1 MLYSKRQRLN
11 EFRILREQDE
21 ESKGPPYIPPQERL
35 LTTPEVSDSMTRISA
50 ERDLIKETIKEMS
63 QEFNLSKRQLNRM
76 AKVYHKQNFTREQEE
91 HSEFEDL
98 YTSIVESNT

>member
-1 MLYSKRQRLN
+1 MSQISSPADRAKIKKMLGEISN
-11 EFRILREQDE
+11 
-21 ESKGPPYIPPQERL
+21 
-35 LTTPEVSDSMTRISA
+35 SMTRIEG

-76 AKVYHKQNFTREQEE
+76 AKVYHKQNFSREKEE

>member
-1 MLYSKRQRLN
+1 MSQISSPADRAKIKKML
-11 EFRILREQDE
+11 
-21 ESKGPPYIPPQERL
+21 G
-35 LTTPEVSDSMTRISA
+35 EVSNSMTRIEA

>member
-1 MLYSKRQRLN
+1 MSQISNPVDRQK
-11 EFRILREQDE
+11 I
-21 ESKGPPYIPPQERL
+21 KKL
-35 LTTPEVSDSMTRISA
+35 LGEVSNSMTRIEG

-98 YTSIVESNT
+98 YTSILESNT

>member
-1 MLYSKRQRLN
+1 MSQISSPADRQKIKKML
-11 EFRILREQDE
+11 
-21 ESKGPPYIPPQERL
+21 G
-35 LTTPEVSDSMTRISA
+35 EVSDSMTRISA

>member
-1 MLYSKRQRLN
+1 MSQISNPADRAKIKKML
-11 EFRILREQDE
+11 
-21 ESKGPPYIPPQERL
+21 G
-35 LTTPEVSDSMTRISA
+35 EVSNSMTRIEG

-76 AKVYHKQNFTREQEE
+76 AKVYHKQNFSREKEDHE
-91 HSEFEDL
+91 EFEDL

>member
-1 MLYSKRQRLN
+1 MSQISSAQDRA
-11 EFRILREQDE
+11 RI
-21 ESKGPPYIPPQERL
+21 KKL
-35 LTTPEVSDSMTRISA
+35 LGEISNSMTRIEA

>member
-1 MLYSKRQRLN
+1 MTQISSPADRAKIKKML
-11 EFRILREQDE
+11 
-21 ESKGPPYIPPQERL
+21 G
-35 LTTPEVSDSMTRISA
+35 EVSNSMTRIEA

-76 AKVYHKQNFTREQEE
+76 AKVYHKQNFSREQEE

>member
-1 MLYSKRQRLN
+1 MTQISNPADRVKIKKML
-11 EFRILREQDE
+11 
-21 ESKGPPYIPPQERL
+21 
-35 LTTPEVSDSMTRISA
+35 TEVSNSMTRIEA

-76 AKVYHKQNFTREQEE
+76 AKVYHKQNFSREQEE

>member
-1 MLYSKRQRLN
+1 MTQISSPADRAKIKKML
-11 EFRILREQDE
+11 
-21 ESKGPPYIPPQERL
+21 G
-35 LTTPEVSDSMTRISA
+35 EVSDSMTRIAA

-63 QEFNLSKRQLNRM
+63 QQFNLSKRTLNRM

-98 YTSIVESNT
+98 YTSIVQTNNT

>member
-1 MLYSKRQRLN
+1 MSQISSPADRAKIKKML
-11 EFRILREQDE
+11 
-21 ESKGPPYIPPQERL
+21 G
-35 LTTPEVSDSMTRISA
+35 EVSNSMTRIEG

-63 QEFNLSKRQLNRM
+63 KEFNLSKRQLNRM

>member
-1 MLYSKRQRLN
+1 MSQISSPADRQK
-11 EFRILREQDE
+11 I
-21 ESKGPPYIPPQERL
+21 KKL
-35 LTTPEVSDSMTRISA
+35 LGEVSNSMTRIEG

>member
-1 MLYSKRQRLN
+1 MSQISNPADRQKIKKML
-11 EFRILREQDE
+11 
-21 ESKGPPYIPPQERL
+21 G
-35 LTTPEVSDSMTRISA
+35 EVSDSMTRIAA
-50 ERDLIKETIKEMS
+50 ERDLIKETVKEMS

-98 YTSIVESNT
+98 YTSIVESKP

>member
-1 MLYSKRQRLN
+1 MSQISNPADRVKIKKML
-11 EFRILREQDE
+11 
-21 ESKGPPYIPPQERL
+21 G
-35 LTTPEVSDSMTRISA
+35 EVSNSMTRIEG

>member
-1 MLYSKRQRLN
+1 MSQISNPADRQKIKKML
-11 EFRILREQDE
+11 
-21 ESKGPPYIPPQERL
+21 G
-35 LTTPEVSDSMTRISA
+35 EVSDSMTRISA

>member
-1 MLYSKRQRLN
+1 MSQISNPADRQKIKKMLS
-11 EFRILREQDE
+11 
-21 ESKGPPYIPPQERL
+21 
-35 LTTPEVSDSMTRISA
+35 EVSDSMTRIAA

-76 AKVYHKQNFTREQEE
+76 AKVYYKQNFSREQEE

>member
-1 MLYSKRQRLN
+1 MSQISNPADRQKIKKML
-11 EFRILREQDE
+11 
-21 ESKGPPYIPPQERL
+21 G
-35 LTTPEVSDSMTRISA
+35 EVSDSMTRIAA

-76 AKVYHKQNFTREQEE
+76 AKVYYKQNFSREKEE

>member
-1 MLYSKRQRLN
+1 MTQISNPADRVKIKKML
-11 EFRILREQDE
+11 
-21 ESKGPPYIPPQERL
+21 G
-35 LTTPEVSDSMTRISA
+35 EVSNSMTRIEA

-63 QEFNLSKRQLNRM
+63 QEFNLSKRHLNRM
-76 AKVYHKQNFTREQEE
+76 AKVYHKQNFSREQEE

>member
-1 MLYSKRQRLN
+1 MSQISNPADRQKIKKML
-11 EFRILREQDE
+11 
-21 ESKGPPYIPPQERL
+21 G
-35 LTTPEVSDSMTRISA
+35 EVSDSMTRIAA

-76 AKVYHKQNFTREQEE
+76 AKVYYKQNFSREKEE

-98 YTSIVESNT
+98 YTSIIESNT